1 MDAVPTSNSGVGNWD
16 AICAVWEHVDRAD
29 HPSLLLLEF
38 LVRQM
43 ADSPLMLLGCYRD
56 AELSRQHLL
65 SDTLGHLSREP
76 LFLRQPLSG
85 LSHEDMGRFI
95 EAATGQTASPGLVD
109 AVFDHT
115 EGNPFFTSE
124 VVRLLFECGELG
136 GTREGTNQETRE
148 IRIPEGVLEV
158 IGQRLN
164 RLSQLCNDTL
174 TTASVIGREFD
185 FKLLGLLAEE
195 RPDLTCGQ
203 QEIHRRKS

>member
-1 MDAVPTSNSGVGNWD
+1 
-16 AICAVWEHVDRAD
+16 
-29 HPSLLLLEF
+29 
-38 LVRQM
+38 
-43 ADSPLMLLGCYRD
+43 
-56 AELSRQHLL
+56 
-65 SDTLGHLSREP
+65 
-76 LFLRQPLSG
+76 
-85 LSHEDMGRFI
+85 MGRFI